1 MRYSH
6 QREIIKKVVYSTD
19 SHPTVEWI
27 YRKTKDVIPKISLGT
42 VYRNLQYLDDVG
54 QINVLNDGNIKRYDR
69 NTHPHD
75 HLKCKKCGDLI
86 DIEIDN
92 VRLIPKIKKQF
103 KFDVDDINTTVIGTC
118 AKHN

>member
-42 VYRNLQYLDDVG
+42 VYRNLQCLDDVG

-69 NTHPHD
+69 NTHSHD

-103 KFDVDDINTTVIGTC
+103 KFDVEDINTTVIGTC

>member
-42 VYRNLQYLDDVG
+42 VYRNLKYLD
-54 QINVLNDGNIKRYDR
+54 
-69 NTHPHD
+69 
-75 HLKCKKCGDLI
+75 
-86 DIEIDN
+86 E
-92 VRLIPKIKKQF
+92 
-103 KFDVDDINTTVIGTC
+103 
-118 AKHN
+118 AK